1 MTSYPEVAAGIESVT
16 TDVCARPWPRLCEA
30 QQQQDYQR
38 EAGLENAAH
47 QTTFVRPALSMPWSW
62 SQSVPCGIPGGFTA
76 AGQGTDQAVMSM
88 GETVDLRKS
97 LGDT

>member
-1 MTSYPEVAAGIESVT
+1 
-16 TDVCARPWPRLCEA
+16 
-30 QQQQDYQR
+30 
-38 EAGLENAAH
+38 
-47 QTTFVRPALSMPWSW
+47 MPWSW

-97 LGDT
+97 LGEAASQKIMKGSTSGCDEPGN